1 MCNPGHVLEDLTIME
16 PEILAYM
23 TEKELLCFLAV
34 VEHLT
39 KRSEHRNDRFTEF
52 CY

>member
-1 MCNPGHVLEDLTIME
+1 MYNPGHILEDLTIME
-16 PEILAYM
+16 PEILAHV
-23 TEKELLCFLAV
+23 TEKELLCIPAV

-39 KRSEHRNDRFTEF
+39 NRFTEF